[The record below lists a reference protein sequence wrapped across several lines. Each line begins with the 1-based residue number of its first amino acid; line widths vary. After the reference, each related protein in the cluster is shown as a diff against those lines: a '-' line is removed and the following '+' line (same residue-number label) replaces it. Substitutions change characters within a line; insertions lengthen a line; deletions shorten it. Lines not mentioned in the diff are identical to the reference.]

1 MKSFSFP
8 KCERLLNRKDFV
20 NLNLSGKRFKT
31 GHFTVLINKN
41 GLIIT
46 RLGITVSKRI
56 GNAARRNRI
65 KRFVRELYR
74 LNKGSFPKGYDI
86 VVIANRDAQNLGF
99 RDVEGELGN
108 IRFAEKTDI

>member
-31 GHFTVLINKN
+31 GHFTVIFKKN

-56 GNAARRNRI
+56 GNAARRNRV
-65 KRFVRELYR
+65 KRLVRESYR
-74 LNKGSFPKGYDI
+74 LNKGSFPKGYDV
-86 VVIANRDAQNLGF
+86 VVIANRGAHNLGF
-99 RDVEGELGN
+99 SDIGEELGN

>member
-31 GHFTVLINKN
+31 GHFTVLFNKN

-46 RLGITVSKRI
+46 RLGITVSKRT
-56 GNAARRNRI
+56 GNAAKRNRI
-65 KRFVRELYR
+65 KRLVRELFR

-86 VVIANRDAQNLGF
+86 VVIGKKGAHTLGLS
-99 RDVEGELGN
+99 EIEEELGN